1 MYKCKYSFRW
11 FVHKD
16 PYLVTKYPIWF
27 EQDVSYWA
35 EVIVFILHYEFAFEL
50 RFWLE
55 KIAFVLT
62 ELYIRSADDKHAFLE
77 KNQIHVTA
85 IEESL
90 FIFRLNI

>member
-50 RFWLE
+50 RFLLE
-55 KIAFVLT
+55 KIAFIYDLLT
-62 ELYIRSADDKHAFLE
+62 TNKRFLR
-77 KNQIHVTA
+77 KIK
-85 IEESL
+85 SM
-90 FIFRLNI
+90 